1 MEDKDFQQ
9 PMENMESESK
19 GNTFF
24 KGFGLYLLAL
34 GLAVLTVIVLNF

>member
-1 MEDKDFQQ
+1 MEDRDFQQ
-9 PMENMESESK
+9 PMDNIENEGK
-19 GNTFF
+19 GKTFF